1 MMRPSP
7 RHSIFPAIEGPD
19 ARFQCGSGVVKCHDE
34 GSFPLLGQEQ
44 IIGGF
49 FEQTFMVSL
58 TRTQSVRI
66 GRTTGLLDE
75 GGVANQVRNVFSGSF
90 AHVLYP
96 SDVGR
101 RRSVMGWNPYRPA
114 GAKGLGKF
122 VTHCCSL
129 SIGTVGCDG
138 PVDGVVPIPAS
149 GCQRDSHTVLA
160 TIKAQIARHF
170 YAGMGQARPR
180 GWAGIHEFTNGAV
193 TANDFFHAPAK
204 DLQTQRSAS

>member
-1 MMRPSP
+1 MMRPS
-7 RHSIFPAIEGPD
+7 RI
-19 ARFQCGSGVVKCHDE
+19 
-34 GSFPLLGQEQ
+34 LGQEQ

-138 PVDGVVPIPAS
+138 PVDGMVPIPAS
-149 GCQRDSHTVLA
+149 GHPARSDVRAGCPT
-160 TIKAQIARHF
+160 TAQKENGF
-170 YAGMGQARPR
+170 YAKLRHVQAVESN
-180 GWAGIHEFTNGAV
+180 HKGA
-193 TANDFFHAPAK
+193 A
-204 DLQTQRSAS
+204 R